1 MFFQSLTDGLG
12 ITDFGGAEAEGR
24 LGAAQFAGMT
34 IPELS
39 PIELQ
44 RLVSAGEITP
54 EFAEIIKYQG
64 GNAFEDIYV
73 DPRLKAQ
80 QEETLFDMRDISK
93 TGMTAMDEAD
103 LARIASQESQAERGQ
118 REALIQQAQQRGLRG
133 SGMDFASQLANQQGG
148 ATRRSARDTE
158 VAGQASQRRM
168 AALQEAGAMAGQLR
182 SQEYG
187 EQADVAKAQQ
197 MIDQF
202 NTQNKQAQLAERS
215 RQQNI
220 ANQANLSN
228 AQRIMDQNV
237 DLANQEERYRQSIAQ
252 QNFQNQLALSSEKAG
267 AHYQMADMLGQS
279 SSAGLQATAGLVG
292 SLAMAGAYSGAGG
305 AKPIPPTTGSDP
317 ELKENISMDSNAIDD
332 FLSDITGYSFN
343 YKDEEIG
350 KGYGSEGNKVGVMAD
365 EMKEIS
371 PRMVSEDENK
381 MKMLNNAEILPAV
394 LASVGRLNDR
404 LKKVEG

>member
-1 MFFQSLTDGLG
+1 MGIFQSLTDGLG
-12 ITDFGGAEAEGR
+12 ISDFGGAEEQAR

-44 RLVSAGEITP
+44 RLVNAGEITP

-64 GNAFEDIYV
+64 GNTFKDIYI

-80 QEETLFDMRDISK
+80 QQKSLYGMQDISE

-103 LARIASQESQAERGQ
+103 LAKIAAEESQAERGQ
-118 REALIQQAQQRGLRG
+118 REAIIQQAQQRGIAS
-133 SGMDFASQLANQQGG
+133 SGLSMAAQLENQQGG

-168 AALQEAGAMAGQLR
+168 IALEEAGSMAGSMR

-187 EQADVAKAQQ
+187 EAADIAKAQQ

-202 NTQNKQAQLAERS
+202 NTQNTQAQLAERS

-228 AQRIMDQNV
+228 AQRIMDANV
-237 DLANQEERYRQSIAQ
+237 DMANQEERYRQSIAQ
-252 QNFQNQLALSSEKAG
+252 QNFQNQLGLSGAKAG
-267 AHYQMADMLGQS
+267 AHYKMADMLGQQ

-292 SLAMAGAYSGAGG
+292 SLAMAGAYGSRAP
-305 AKPIPPTTGSDP
+305 APTSDKRA
-317 ELKENISMDSNAIDD
+317 KENIELGGDEIDR
-332 FLSDITGYSFN
+332 LLEELTGYSFN
-343 YKDEEIG
+343 YRDDFIDE
-350 KGYGSEGNKVGVMAD
+350 GYGSEGEKVGVMAD
-365 EMKEIS
+365 DLEEIA
-371 PRMVSEDENK
+371 PRMVEEDDNK
-381 MKMLNNAEILPAV
+381 IKQLNNAEILPAV
-394 LASVGRLNDR
+394 LASVGRIHDR